1 MDYKRHFRDLKLDL
15 ISNKVDIKLNPPKV
29 GGFFSLRP
37 GDKVVKDLLN
47 SGAILTGSRALKLY
61 TFNGKP
67 LLDRKADDWD
77 FIVNEETMF
86 KICEKHNEGD
96 INIKDGDY
104 YVRIRKQKIRITQS
118 YGGAIRILPTNIT
131 LIVKDEPDFNQT
143 KNGKVASL
151 LHILEEKYKLSSHYS
166 NLTIQSGAWMYDDN
180 KHDEDL
186 KKIIIRLNG

>member
-15 ISNKVDIKLNPPKV
+15 ISSKIDIKLNSPKV

-37 GDKVVKDLLN
+37 GDRVVEDLLK
-47 SGAILTGSRALKLY
+47 SGAVLTGSRALKLY

-77 FIVNEETMF
+77 FIVDEETMF
-86 KICEKHNEGD
+86 KICEKHNVSDVKTQE
-96 INIKDGDY
+96 GDY
-104 YVRIRKQKIRITQS
+104 YVNIKKQRIRITQS
-118 YGGAIRILPTNIT
+118 YGGVLRVLPTNIT
-131 LIVKDEPDFNQT
+131 LIVKSEPDFNQT

-151 LHILEEKYKLSSHYS
+151 LHILEEKYKLSSHFTNS
-166 NLTIQSGAWMYDDN
+166 IRPAGARMYDDN